1 MVASSCWALIS
12 VGCLASLCLS
22 SNDCNSLWENE
33 PAVGSGIASVAAFS
47 RYHMLMPQGAHERP
61 MRTYILPT
69 TDWAVLLPIIL
80 RDAQPGDVLEVHTP
94 TMWDLT
100 TQMATDAGRTD
111 LVIRLRD
118 RTAAVVEEQS

>member
-1 MVASSCWALIS
+1 
-12 VGCLASLCLS
+12 
-22 SNDCNSLWENE
+22 
-33 PAVGSGIASVAAFS
+33 
-47 RYHMLMPQGAHERP
+47 

-80 RDAQPGDVLEVHTP
+80 RDAKAGDMLEVHTRE
-94 TMWDLT
+94 MWDLT

-118 RTAAVVEEQS
+118 RTAAVVEEQY